1 MRRVSWLLTIVLLLG
16 CAEVLRVR
24 DIPEITLGETAF
36 FPTIEA
42 YTDAPIITGNRI
54 DILLN
59 GDETFPAMLREIK
72 RAKSTITFAQFL
84 YEDGAIAREFAET
97 FAERCRKGVIV
108 DILLDNYGSSKM
120 PSDIISTMKD
130 AGCHVEQFR
139 RVKAEGIIFPWKL
152 LRYNYRSHRRIL
164 VVDGRVGFTG
174 GYGISEAWTGNGR
187 TPDHWR
193 DTNVRIEGPAVQNLQ
208 AAFGES
214 WLEATGAAIGGDFYF
229 PRLETRGNVPAQ
241 IVKSSPTGGSFQ
253 SYMLFLLSISS
264 AKKSIMITNPYFIPD
279 EVMTEALVKAAARGV
294 RVIILVPGTIDSE
307 LTYPVSRGHYGPL
320 LLGGIQIFEYQPCLL
335 HAKTMVI
342 DGAWATIGTTNFDN
356 RSFALN
362 QEVNL
367 TVYDRAVARRLEDI
381 FQEDLKH
388 AKQISYDEWE
398 SRGLYERLVD
408 FFAFPVK
415 DLL

>member
-264 AKKSIMITNPYFIPD
+264 AQKSIMITNPYFIPD

>member
-1 MRRVSWLLTIVLLLG
+1 MRRVSWLLAIVLLLG

>member
-42 YTDAPIITGNRI
+42 YTDASIITGNRI